1 MKDSG
6 FHKEGLC
13 KTRGHAGLCSEGT
26 AFAPLAGAAS
36 GGLSVFDTFSNSSK
50 VVLNMNRFKA
60 KDALITQLFRRLF
73 TGMKCFPWLCP
84 TLAQLSLPGAV
95 LTGRAGPS
103 FACTLHEGVVL
114 LLT

>member
-50 VVLNMNRFKA
+50 VVLNMNRFKS
-60 KDALITQLFRRLF
+60 KRCFDNTTFQKALHRDEV
-73 TGMKCFPWLCP
+73 FPMALPNVGP
-84 TLAQLSLPGAV
+84 TL
-95 LTGRAGPS
+95 
-103 FACTLHEGVVL
+103 FAWGSAHRQSWALLCLHSP
-114 LLT
+114 